1 MPSNDNDDLTPP
13 SSLLSTS
20 DAHGRA
26 ALLLVES
33 LIHGLCEAAML
44 DAGQAV
50 EIAERAVSVQL
61 DQAKEADGAGAP
73 MWRSHAL
80 LQAIVASLR
89 TDHRD
94 GPPTPPRLV
103 S

>member
-1 MPSNDNDDLTPP
+1 MSTNDNDDFASPGSVP
-13 SSLLSTS
+13 STC
-20 DAHGRA
+20 DAHGHA

-33 LIHGLCEAAML
+33 LIHGLCEASTL
-44 DAGQAV
+44 SAGQAV
-50 EIAERAVSVQL
+50 EIAERAVSVQF
-61 DQAKEADGAGAP
+61 DQAKEADGSGAP

-89 TDHRD
+89 TDYQD
-94 GPPTPPRLV
+94 APPTPPRLV

>member
-1 MPSNDNDDLTPP
+1 MPTNDNDDFTPP
-13 SSLLSTS
+13 GSLLSTS